1 MQRMNERDTTI
12 AQPLNPQLGM
22 SRCYSLLS
30 FKINHSIDIIKKA
43 EQMALKYNDFGFHVA
58 FSGGKDSQVIYELC
72 KMAGVKF
79 KAFFYKTSV
88 DPQELLSFIREN
100 YPEVEWIK
108 PKMTMFQLIYKKGM
122 LPLRQCRF
130 CCEYLKERNGLNAVV
145 ITGITRAE
153 SAKRKK
159 RQEFESSCKIGSD
172 KNLLNPIL
180 DWTKQDVLQFLKE
193 RNIELCT
200 LYEKQERIGCVGCP
214 MSPKTIRRD
223 FRNMPNFKKAY
234 INTVQKLMDEKGKYS
249 EFESAEDVVN
259 WWSSGLSR
267 SVYLANKLQMELVF

>member
-1 MQRMNERDTTI
+1 MNR
-12 AQPLNPQLGM
+12 
-22 SRCYSLLS
+22 Y
-30 FKINHSIDIIKKA
+30 KIEHSISVIQKA
-43 EQMALKYNDFGFHVA
+43 EQMALNYNDFGFHVA

-88 DPQELLSFIREN
+88 DPNELLGFIKKN
-100 YPEVEWIK
+100 YPDVEWIR
-108 PKMTMFQLIYKKGM
+108 PKMTMYQLILKKGM

-130 CCEYLKERNGLNAVV
+130 CCEYLKERNGLNSVV

-153 SAKRKK
+153 SVKRKK
-159 RQEFESSCKIGSD
+159 RQEFENSCKIGAD

-180 DWTKQDVLQFLKE
+180 DWTKREVFQFLSD
-193 RNIELCT
+193 RNIKTCS
-200 LYEKQERIGCVGCP
+200 LYNTQQRIGCIGCP
-214 MSPKTIRRD
+214 MSPETMRRD

-234 INTVQKLMDEKGKYS
+234 INTVQKLRIEKGKYL
-249 EFESAEDVVN
+249 EFDSADDAVN

-267 SVYLANKLQMELVF
+267 AVYLGKKLQYKLDL